1 MPKIK
6 MTSVNVKKAA
16 EDIFQVLMF
25 DQWLRHN
32 YIMEKDKKLFL
43 EIPDNDMAEIR
54 KEHPGLASLADIYA
68 TDEITYESSQ
78 ATVFSFIGAKF
89 DGSKYTPETIA
100 KVMDSKDMKI
110 EMYMFNLWIKRH
122 EEYLD
127 AERRSFSEWEE
138 MYRGWLEMDQVK
150 GYREKLMT
158 SPVDGSQPESKSV
171 H

>member
-1 MPKIK
+1 MAKIK
-6 MTSVNVKKAA
+6 MTSVNVKKATQ
-16 EDIFQVLMF
+16 DIFQVLMF

-32 YIMEKDKKLFL
+32 YIVEKDKKLFL
-43 EIPDNDMAEIR
+43 EIPEEDMAEIR
-54 KEHPGLASLADIYA
+54 EEHPDLASLADMMGS
-68 TDEITYESSQ
+68 DEITYEGNQ

-89 DGSKYTPETIA
+89 DGSKYTPETIT

-127 AERRSFSEWEE
+127 SGIKPFSEWRE
-138 MYRGWLEMDQVK
+138 MYKNWLEMDQVK
-150 GYREKLMT
+150 NYKDKLLT
-158 SPVDGSQPESKSV
+158 SPVDGSQPASKSV